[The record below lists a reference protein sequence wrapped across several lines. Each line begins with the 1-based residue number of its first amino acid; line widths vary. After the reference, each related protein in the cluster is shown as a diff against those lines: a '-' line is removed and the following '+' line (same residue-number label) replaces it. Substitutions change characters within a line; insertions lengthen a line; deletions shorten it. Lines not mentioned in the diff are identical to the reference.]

1 MITEWL
7 DQMSPRERI
16 MVIGCAAF
24 VVLAALWVFAVQPVI
39 KHSVGLEQR
48 VIDKRAQLANLQE
61 LAGQVQPGTGGGQAA
76 ALQGGNQS
84 LVVIIDRTTR
94 ERQLAGYLKRNQP
107 EGPGSVRIR
116 IEGAP
121 FDAVVA
127 WLGDLN
133 NRYGLKASSA
143 NFDRSATGRVNAS
156 IVLGRAGG

>member
-1 MITEWL
+1 MIADWL
-7 DQMSPRERI
+7 EQISPRERI

-24 VVLAALWVFAVQPVI
+24 VVLAALWVFGVQPVV
-39 KHSVGLEQR
+39 KHSAGLEQR
-48 VIDKRAQLANLQE
+48 VMDKRAQLANLQE
-61 LAGQVQPGTGGGQAA
+61 LAGQVQPGGSAPATI
-76 ALQGGNQS
+76 QGGNQS

-94 ERQLAGYLKRNQP
+94 EKQLAGYLKRNQP

-121 FDAVVA
+121 FDAVVS

-133 NRYGLKASSA
+133 NRYGMKATSA
-143 NFDRSATGRVNAS
+143 NFDRAGTGRVNAS

>member
-7 DQMSPRERI
+7 EQMSPRERI
-16 MVIGCAAF
+16 MVIGCAVF
-24 VVLAALWVFAVQPVI
+24 VVLAALWVFGVQPVL
-39 KHSVGLEQR
+39 KHSAGLEQR
-48 VIDKRAQLANLQE
+48 VTDKRAQLANLQE
-61 LAGQVQPGTGGGQAA
+61 LAGQVRLGGGSAPAA
-76 ALQGGNQS
+76 VQGGNQS

-94 ERQLAGYLKRNQP
+94 EKQLAGYLKRNQP

-133 NRYGLKASSA
+133 NRYGMKATSA
-143 NFDRSATGRVNAS
+143 NFDRAGTGRVNAS